1 MISTITNKIKD
12 SRTNNNKNSY
22 LRFIMDLI
30 ELLSVLVSIPIS
42 YFITKYLLSLFNY
55 SWKFNL
61 QEFSLFIILLVLS
74 WFVFSRVTSMAKL
87 PKPQKNL
94 TLLFQFIRVNFIN
107 LIILVIL
114 KFVLNF
120 QSIPMIF
127 VFILIPINIIFTFAI
142 RTLAFNKFDIYRT
155 NGSNI
160 RNVIIFADG
169 CSAGIIKKFTNEKEW
184 GFKIKMIITNS
195 KRIKEKYTDKIN
207 IIPKD
212 SDIKTILDSNIID
225 EVIYSKGEVNEEEV
239 NRIVEICDEVG
250 VIFRLQSCSAPVDA
264 VYLKMIPVNNH
275 KQLALVD
282 IPSNNM
288 PVIIKSVADIYFS
301 ITAVILLSPLF
312 LLIAGLI
319 KLESKGPVF
328 FKQTRVGL
336 RGRKFKLYKFRTMVT
351 NAEELLE
358 QLKEKNEMD
367 GPTFKMKNDPRI
379 TRIGKFLRKTGLD
392 EFPQLFNVISGEMSL
407 IGPRPPLESEVK
419 EYERWQLRRLS
430 VKPGITCT
438 WQIIP
443 NRNDVKFEQW
453 MQLDLQYIDNWSL
466 AEDAKLFFKTIS
478 SMFLASGR

>member
-1 MISTITNKIKD
+1 
-12 SRTNNNKNSY
+12 
-22 LRFIMDLI
+22 
-30 ELLSVLVSIPIS
+30 
-42 YFITKYLLSLFNY
+42 
-55 SWKFNL
+55 
-61 QEFSLFIILLVLS
+61 
-74 WFVFSRVTSMAKL
+74 
-87 PKPQKNL
+87 
-94 TLLFQFIRVNFIN
+94 
-107 LIILVIL
+107 
-114 KFVLNF
+114 
-120 QSIPMIF
+120 
-127 VFILIPINIIFTFAI
+127 
-142 RTLAFNKFDIYRT
+142 
-155 NGSNI
+155 
-160 RNVIIFADG
+160 
-169 CSAGIIKKFTNEKEW
+169 
-184 GFKIKMIITNS
+184 
-195 KRIKEKYTDKIN
+195 
-207 IIPKD
+207 
-212 SDIKTILDSNIID
+212 
-225 EVIYSKGEVNEEEV
+225 
-239 NRIVEICDEVG
+239 
-250 VIFRLQSCSAPVDA
+250 LQSCSAPVDA
-264 VYLKMIPVNNH
+264 VYLKMKPVNNN

-288 PVIIKSVADIYFS
+288 PMIIKSVADIYFS

-336 RGRKFKLYKFRTMVT
+336 RGRKFNLYKFRTMVT

-379 TRIGKFLRKTGLD
+379 TRIGRFLRKTGLD

-443 NRNDVKFEQW
+443 NRNDVKFEKW

-466 AEDAKLFFKTIS
+466 AKDAKLFVKTIS